1 MPSAE
6 PTQIFKGRK
15 KSKAGKSNSLCG
27 SLAPS
32 VVGAPSIINTKAPK
46 ATKAPKVK
54 KILKATKEPKKP
66 KGLESFHTTVAPKE
80 GVSLGQNPGLNSSD
94 IASSSTG
101 CVDSPLHFKVVS
113 EGSLMEVACEKVATE
128 ESCKE
133 LDIATHCPHSCGL
146 CNQYQ
151 CVDSMTKFS
160 TQDGWKQCEWVR
172 RRFTNRKCAIEGIR
186 ETCRA
191 TCNYENDEQS
201 LSCST

>member
-6 PTQIFKGRK
+6 PTQIFKGKK

-32 VVGAPSIINTKAPK
+32 VVVAPSIITTKAPK
-46 ATKAPKVK
+46 ATKVPKTK
-54 KILKATKEPKKP
+54 KAIKIPLD
-66 KGLESFHTTVAPKE
+66 SFHTTVAPKKE
-80 GVSLGQNPGLNSSD
+80 VSFGQIPGSYSSD

-113 EGSLMEVACEKVATE
+113 EGSLIQVACENAATE
-128 ESCKE
+128 ESCKD
-133 LDIATHCPHSCGL
+133 LDIATHCPHSCGV

-160 TQDGWKQCEWVR
+160 TEDGWKQCEWVR
-172 RRFTNRKCAIEGIR
+172 RRFTHRKCAIEGIQ

-201 LSCST
+201 ITCSTSVD